1 MVGQFDY
8 VVTMEDLTHGQR
20 IGNYSI
26 EFKRKGGDHW
36 ETLVPAVQPN
46 TTSATATTGTTII
59 QQEEEEG
66 ALVKGAVGERDRP
79 DGHDPRD
86 QVSQNRPRKRKREQA
101 NFFGFSFSSEI
112 CGCVSAVAVLFCPR
126 GQYIGHKRID
136 TPIVPTSGAGAIA
149 VAQVR
154 AASTNYSS

>member
-86 QVSQNRPRKRKREQA
+86 QVSQNKKRREQA
-101 NFFGFSFSSEI
+101 KFFGFSFSSEI
-112 CGCVSAVAVLFCPR
+112 CGCVSRCCCFVLSPRAVHRPQAHRYADCSNVR
-126 GQYIGHKRID
+126 GRRDRCG
-136 TPIVPTSGAGAIA
+136 TGE
-149 VAQVR
+149 
-154 AASTNYSS
+154 SSLN

>member
-86 QVSQNRPRKRKREQA
+86 QVSQNKRRREQDRTD
-101 NFFGFSFSSEI
+101 NFSFSSEI
-112 CGCVSAVAVLFCPR
+112 CGCVSRCCCFVLSPRAVHRPQAHRYADCSNVR
-126 GQYIGHKRID
+126 GRRDRCG
-136 TPIVPTSGAGAIA
+136 TGE
-149 VAQVR
+149 
-154 AASTNYSS
+154 SSLN

>member
-86 QVSQNRPRKRKREQA
+86 QVSQNKRKREQA
-101 NFFGFSFSSEI
+101 NFF
-112 CGCVSAVAVLFCPR
+112 VSPSHLKSVVVFPLLLFCF
-126 GQYIGHKRID
+126 
-136 TPIVPTSGAGAIA
+136 VPAGSTSATSGSIRRLFQRQGQALSLWH
-149 VAQVR
+149 R
-154 AASTNYSS
+154 